1 MGRNKNELRVGLFLI
16 TPLAIMLIVITLKL
30 GYSLVSSTMD
40 IYLKIDSISSIKDGT
55 SVIVKGYRIGRIVD
69 IRPVFKPELHFL
81 ATMRVTKDIELF
93 EGCSVI
99 IRNQNILGDAVI
111 EIRNAENQTL
121 PIQNNDVLEGIELV
135 SLNAIMQQA
144 HDLLEGLGSTV
155 SGINRM
161 LVDSRSNINVL
172 TTNLASSVGHI
183 NNILHDSQKDILE
196 MLRSFRATAATMEEI
211 SVELKKHPIK
221 FLLKGD

>member
-1 MGRNKNELRVGLFLI
+1 MKRNKIELRVGLFLI
-16 TPLAIMLIVITLKL
+16 TPLTIMMIIIMLKL

-40 IYLKIDSISSIKDGT
+40 IYLKVDSISSIKDGT
-55 SVIVKGYRIGRIVD
+55 PVMVKGYRIGRVVN

-81 ATMRVTKDIELF
+81 ATMRITRDIELF

-99 IRNQNILGDAVI
+99 IRNQNILGDAVV

-121 PIQNNDVLEGIELV
+121 PIQNNDVVEGIELV

-144 HDLLEGLGSTV
+144 HDLLGGLNSTIG
-155 SGINRM
+155 GINRM
-161 LVDSRSNINVL
+161 LVDSRSNVNVL

-183 NNILHDSQKDILE
+183 NNILQDSQKDILE
-196 MLRSFRATAATMEEI
+196 MLRSFRATATTMEEI
-211 SVELKKHPIK
+211 SVELKKHPVK
-221 FLLKGD
+221 FLFKN

>member
-99 IRNQNILGDAVI
+99 IQNQNILGDTVI
-111 EIRNAENQTL
+111 EIRNAENQTS
-121 PIQNNDVLEGIELV
+121 PIRNNDVIELV
-135 SLNAIMQQA
+135 KFNTIIQQA
-144 HDLLEGLGSTV
+144 YDLMGKLYPIADS
-155 SGINRM
+155 IDKM
-161 LVDSRSNINVL
+161 LVDNRSDINLL
-172 TTNLASSVGHI
+172 TTNLKSSVTRI
-183 NNILHDSQKDILE
+183 NNILEDPKTLDTLNALKE
-196 MLRSFRATAATMEEI
+196 TATNAEI
-211 SVELKKHPIK
+211 FSKELKELRVPG
-221 FLLKGD
+221 LLRRKGD